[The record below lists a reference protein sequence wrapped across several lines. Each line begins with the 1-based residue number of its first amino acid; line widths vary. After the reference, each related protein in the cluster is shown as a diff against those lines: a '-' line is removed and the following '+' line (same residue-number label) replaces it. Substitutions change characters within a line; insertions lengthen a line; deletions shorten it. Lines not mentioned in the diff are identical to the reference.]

1 MSHRFPLDLR
11 FGIALSPEHL
21 PATFVA
27 DVHRLTDRRDSFTER
42 FKAFSVGV
50 EFVLSPNVF
59 LRAGYNNERRHDLK
73 IGPGSGLAGF
83 SIGTG
88 IATGDYQFD
97 YAFTSN
103 GPVGAF
109 HRFSLSF

>member
-1 MSHRFPLDLR
+1 MATCL
-11 FGIALSPEHL
+11 IN
-21 PATFVA
+21 PAV
-27 DVHRLTDRRDSFTER
+27 

-50 EFVLSPNVF
+50 EFILSPNVF
-59 LRAGYNNERRHDLK
+59 LRAGYNNERRQDLK
-73 IGPGSGLAGF
+73 VGSGSGSGLAGF